1 MPTRPFVAVHF
12 QLMPTEKLVL
22 PDSLTAKQQ
31 AQVGQNQLPYI
42 SMPDLEIC
50 RTYVDWVETYPGSD
64 ELPYC
69 FLIEEEDQ
77 WLKTHTKKDLDRM
90 NKSFLK
96 HGHPPENW
104 TYPKTV
110 DMDKHPLLS

>member
-1 MPTRPFVAVHF
+1 
-12 QLMPTEKLVL
+12 
-22 PDSLTAKQQ
+22 
-31 AQVGQNQLPYI
+31 
-42 SMPDLEIC
+42 MPDLEIC

-90 NKSFLK
+90 KKSFLK

-104 TYPKTV
+104 TYTKYV